1 MNFKRN
7 IVIFT
12 VIICIFFSISCVVAG
27 DINDTEIATYETQ
40 MIGDA
45 NDELI
50 NSPQEDSISSSEG
63 DSIVYSLEDSVSN
76 SSVGTFTELQNLI
89 YRASSGDTI
98 NLEKN
103 YVYDEGFNDGK
114 GILILKNLTINGN
127 GHSLN
132 GASKSR
138 ILFNFLAI
146 KVTLNDIVFKNGYTK
161 LYGGAIFNFAD
172 LTVNNCVFKKNY
184 ADTTA
189 GAICSLASLTCKNC
203 FFNKNT
209 ANGSAGAIF
218 SCNIKKADS
227 YFNKSN
233 ISPLS
238 LDIRGLI
245 SNLLTDFS
253 FTPGTDYISNC
264 QFNKNVALGRGGG
277 AIYAFNHIKIVSS
290 SFTSNKAN
298 EDGGAVYGAKD
309 LIIKYSQFTKN
320 TASIYGGAVYFKFHE
335 LAGHYDEN
343 GNWQT
348 DVKFYTSLIKNCVFT
363 INVANNRGG
372 AIYGFKFS
380 SLPKVEAANAVKC
393 TFKDNL
399 ADFGNEIFGGTL
411 TKCALKNTLTLSTV
425 NVKKSAKTLDLYVKL
440 KSGSKALKY
449 QKVTFT
455 FNGKTYK
462 AKTNYKGIAK
472 VTINS
477 DVLKKLKVGKNI
489 YYQASYGKYHDKK
502 IAKVYK

>member
-7 IVIFT
+7 VVIFT
-12 VIICIFFSISCVVAG
+12 LIICIFFSISCVVAG
-27 DINDTEIATYETQ
+27 DINDTEIAAYETQ
-40 MIGDA
+40 IVGDA

-50 NSPQEDSISSSEG
+50 NSPQEDLVSTSEG
-63 DSIVYSLEDSVSN
+63 DLITYSQEDSVS
-76 SSVGTFTELQNLI
+76 SSDVGTFTELQNII
-89 YRASSGDTI
+89 YDASPGDTI
-98 NLEKN
+98 NLEKD
-103 YVYDEGFNDGK
+103 YVYDEGFNYAK

-127 GHSLN
+127 GHTLD

-138 ILFNFLAI
+138 ILFNFFSV
-146 KVTLNDIVFKNGYTK
+146 KVTLNNIIFKNGYTK
-161 LYGGAIFNFAD
+161 LYGGAIVNFAD
-172 LTVNNCVFKKNY
+172 LTVNNCAFKRNY

-189 GAICSLASLTCKNC
+189 GAICSLASLNC
-203 FFNKNT
+203 QNSVFYKNT

-233 ISPLS
+233 VNPLD
-238 LDIRGLI
+238 LDIKGLI
-245 SNLLTDFS
+245 SDLLNDFS
-253 FTPGTDYISNC
+253 FVPGTDSISNC
-264 QFNKNVALGRGGG
+264 EFTKNVALGRGGG

-290 SFTSNKAN
+290 TFTSNKAN
-298 EDGGAVYGAKD
+298 EDGGAVYGAKN
-309 LIIKYSQFTKN
+309 LVIKYSQFTKN
-320 TASIYGGAVYFKFHE
+320 TASVYGGAVYFKFHE
-335 LAGHYDEN
+335 LAGHYDAN
-343 GNWQT
+343 WKWQT
-348 DVKFYTSLIKNCVFT
+348 DVKFYSNLIKNCVFT
-363 INVANNRGG
+363 INVAKDRGG
-372 AIYGFKFS
+372 AIYGFKYS
-380 SLPKVEAANAVKC
+380 GSPKVEAANAVKC

-411 TKCALKNTLTLSTV
+411 TNCALKNTLTLSTV
-425 NVKKSAKTLDLYVKL
+425 TVKKSAKSVDLYVKL
-440 KSGSKALKY
+440 KSGSKPLKY

-472 VTINS
+472 VTIGS

-489 YYQASYGKYHDKK
+489 FYQASYGKYHDKK